1 MTAKKVVYIAVL
13 AINIA
18 YYLTLIL
25 IASSVFNRV
34 LDWLVSVW

>member
-1 MTAKKVVYIAVL
+1 MTVKKAVYVAVL
-13 AINIA
+13 TINIA

-25 IASSVFNRV
+25 IASSIFNCC